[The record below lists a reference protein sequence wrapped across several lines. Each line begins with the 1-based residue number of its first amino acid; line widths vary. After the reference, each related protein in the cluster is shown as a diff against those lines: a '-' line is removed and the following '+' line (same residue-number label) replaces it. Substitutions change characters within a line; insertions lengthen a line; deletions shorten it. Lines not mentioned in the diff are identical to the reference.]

1 MDRQQYRSSSL
12 QLSVKNLQNPLSLL
26 AILCRKWL
34 IQKQQ
39 RGTPTKGTQE
49 FSSLGFSTG
58 ELVRTAAAER
68 VGGKLHEAEQK

>member
-1 MDRQQYRSSSL
+1 MDRQQYRSASV
-12 QLSVKNLQNPLSLL
+12 QLPVKNLQNPLTLF

-39 RGTPTKGTQE
+39 GGTPTKGTHE

-58 ELVRTAAAER
+58 ELVRTAIQQRLKVE
-68 VGGKLHEAEQK
+68 G